1 MSYQFHSF
9 VAPAKLNLTLSILDR
24 RLDGYHNLYTAFR
37 LIDLVDQI
45 NIALSDQNDI
55 TLLEPFDGILPHEN
69 LVYRAAHLI
78 KQVTG
83 YQKGALIHIKKNIPI
98 GAGLGGGSSD
108 AATTLMALNQLWKT
122 QLSKNQL
129 MRLAV
134 SLGADVPIFILGK
147 NAFGSGIGEKL
158 VALDLPKRWYLL
170 LHPPVHIA
178 TGDVFAGLELTRSAP
193 PAIISALLNPNLRV
207 NDLEPVVRKK
217 FALVDQAMRALTKHG
232 PARMSGSGSC
242 VFLECTYKKD
252 AQHIAKQCVGRWDQY
267 LVRGLMQHPLL
278 TQLEK

>member
-1 MSYQFHSF
+1 MSYRFHSF
-9 VAPAKLNLTLSILDR
+9 AAPAKLNLTLSVLDR
-24 RLDGYHNLYTAFR
+24 RFDGYHNLCTVFR

-69 LVYRAAHLI
+69 LVFRAACLI
-78 KQVTG
+78 KEFTG
-83 YQKGALIHIKKNIPI
+83 YQKGAVIRIKKNIPI

-108 AATTLMALNQLWKT
+108 AATTLIALNQLWKT

-129 MRLAV
+129 IQLAIL
-134 SLGADVPIFILGK
+134 LGADVPIFIFGK

-178 TGDVFAGLELTRSAP
+178 TREVFSGLELTRSPP
-193 PAIISALLNPNLRV
+193 PAIIPALLNPNLRV
-207 NDLEPVVRKK
+207 NDLELVVRKK
-217 FALVDQAMRALTKHG
+217 FALVDQAMQALTRHG

-242 VFLECTYKKD
+242 VFLECIYKKD
-252 AQHIAKQCVGRWDQY
+252 AQYIAKQCLGHWDQY

-278 TQLEK
+278 TQ